1 MDMQIIWCLI
11 FPVHSY
17 WDHSLLPTC
26 ECSLFLLEELLV
38 WWCLGPHHWGQPTSN
53 SSPGQWMLFCGFH
66 VIHSAKCG
74 QLEWMGVRNWCAL
87 TTCSQGG
94 DFHLWASIQAL
105 GNTHRIIRQQKQ
117 PGKMKPSHFLY
128 DRTTSQQALWN
139 KEDFHS
145 GSM

>member
-1 MDMQIIWCLI
+1 MDMQIIWCPI
-11 FPVHSY
+11 FPVHRPYSVTNM
-17 WDHSLLPTC
+17 WVQPHPTGRVVGVMVPGP
-26 ECSLFLLEELLV
+26 SS
-38 WWCLGPHHWGQPTSN
+38 LGPINFQFLPRAVDAILWLIS
-53 SSPGQWMLFCGFH
+53 FH

-74 QLEWMGVRNWCAL
+74 QLEWLGVRNWCVL

-128 DRTTSQQALWN
+128 DRTPSQKALWN
-139 KEDFHS
+139 KEDFHY